1 MNKKLLR
8 YIGAALYVCEGT
20 KARRDYRGNGYIYSI
35 ELTNSDSKIIRLFSM
50 FLKDIIEADWNR
62 VKGQLFIY
70 PDLDEQKLIKFWS
83 KVSNIPQKQ
92 FQKCIMLKA
101 KTTKFKPSPYGTF
114 KIRYSCKEDFLKLER
129 IIDEFWRGAGV
140 V

>member
-1 MNKKLLR
+1 
-8 YIGAALYVCEGT
+8 
-20 KARRDYRGNGYIYSI
+20 
-35 ELTNSDSKIIRLFSM
+35 M